1 MSEQAK
7 QIIKKAIKKIFNY
20 EFEELTTTADYLE
33 LLKISKQAEDLLAV
47 DSLIPKAIESLFIE
61 NEKFIEKI
69 ENDNAIKYLDYI
81 IDKKSYNKETK
92 EEFLEFIKGQKEY
105 EDEFRDL
112 KTTEKEK
119 LIFEYICEIKKDINT
134 IIDCINIIYL
144 DKCPNYIPSPKKL
157 SFTGNFQGYFSQLR
171 LTLNYHDFEN
181 EKEYISL
188 EYNTEKGFYFEQYSF
203 EEAMKIRETIDS
215 KKPRK
220 DVKNFIKTHS
230 KINKKNDDNLNPNPQ
245 INNDEIS
252 LIQNTKSQMNITEYN
267 KDEIINKNDSHE
279 IKIIKKENE
288 NKYQDEI
295 NRLNEKFEEFQN
307 NYLKLEKSHS
317 ELEKSHSEL
326 EKSHSELE
334 KSHSELQ
341 KAHLEL
347 QKEHSESVK
356 AHKEEMEKIEA
367 ELKLQKKIYTN
378 NKKKME
384 LKHKYDVNH
393 LNNQIKEKEQNCKSQ
408 ISKEKEKYNKLKEKF
423 DESNISNN
431 NLTNAIHNK
440 DNRITEL
447 TNENVGLNRKL
458 NTISSRALAKSIID
472 FLYYAFTSLFKGKTY
487 FEEKNIII
495 EKINKLKD
503 NEYKSQKI
511 ILSEFVNY
519 LNKIYNLKLEGDD
532 YAHPLVGIDTLIEL
546 IGYGFENV
554 NKILKELDLKK
565 LFDKYNVL
573 YKKQSREEDLG
584 KITDEIMELLPEL
597 RDDFLRKL
605 KNVK

>member
-47 DSLIPKAIESLFIE
+47 DSLILKAIESLFIE
-61 NEKFIEKI
+61 KEEFIEKI

-188 EYNTEKGFYFEQYSF
+188 EYNTENGFYFEQYSF

-230 KINKKNDDNLNPNPQ
+230 KIKKKNDDNLNPNPQ

-252 LIQNTKSQMNITEYN
+252 LTQNTINQMNISEYN

-326 EKSHSELE
+326 QKSHSELE

-356 AHKEEMEKIEA
+356 VHKEEMEKIEA
-367 ELKLQKKIYTN
+367 ELKLQNRIYTN

-393 LNNQIKEKEQNCKSQ
+393 LNNQIKEKEKNCKSQ

-495 EKINKLKD
+495 EKINTLKD
-503 NEYKSQKI
+503 KEYKSQKI

-597 RDDFLRKL
+597 RDNFLRKL

>member
-33 LLKISKQAEDLLAV
+33 LLKISKQAENLLTV
-47 DSLIPKAIESLFIE
+47 DSLILKAIESLFIE

-144 DKCPNYIPSPKKL
+144 DKCPNYIPSPKNF

-188 EYNTEKGFYFEQYSF
+188 EYNTENGFYFEQYSF

-230 KINKKNDDNLNPNPQ
+230 KKKKKNDDNLNPNPQ

-252 LIQNTKSQMNITEYN
+252 LIQNTISQMNIIEYN

-458 NTISSRALAKSIID
+458 NTISSRVLAKSIID
-472 FLYYAFTSLFKGKTY
+472 FLYYAFTSFFKGKTY

>member
-33 LLKISKQAEDLLAV
+33 LLKISKQAENLLTV
-47 DSLIPKAIESLFIE
+47 DSLILKAIESLFIE

-144 DKCPNYIPSPKKL
+144 DKCPNYIPSPKNF

-188 EYNTEKGFYFEQYSF
+188 EYNTENGFYFEQYSF

-215 KKPRK
+215 KRPRK

-252 LIQNTKSQMNITEYN
+252 LIQNTISQMNITEYN

-295 NRLNEKFEEFQN
+295 NRLNEKFEE
-307 NYLKLEKSHS
+307 
-317 ELEKSHSEL
+317 
-326 EKSHSELE
+326 
-334 KSHSELQ
+334 LQ

-347 QKEHSESVK
+347 QKEHAEAVK
-356 AHKEEMEKIEA
+356 VHKKEMEKIEA
-367 ELKLQKKIYTN
+367 ELNLQKKIYTK

-408 ISKEKEKYNKLKEKF
+408 ISKEKEKYNKLKEKY
-423 DESNISNN
+423 DESYISNN
-431 NLTNAIHNK
+431 NLINDIHNK

-472 FLYYAFTSLFKGKTY
+472 FLYYAFTSFFKGKTY

-565 LFDKYNVL
+565 LFDKFNVL

-584 KITDEIMELLPEL
+584 NITDEIMELLPEL
-597 RDDFLRKL
+597 RDNFLRKL

>member
-458 NTISSRALAKSIID
+458 NTISSRVLAKSIID
-472 FLYYAFTSLFKGKTY
+472 FLYYAFTSFFKGKTY

>member
-33 LLKISKQAEDLLAV
+33 LLKISKQAENLLTV
-47 DSLIPKAIESLFIE
+47 DSLILKAIESLFIE

-252 LIQNTKSQMNITEYN
+252 LTQNTINQMNISEYN

-307 NYLKLEKSHS
+307 NCLKLEKSHS
-317 ELEKSHSEL
+317 ELKKAHL
-326 EKSHSELE
+326 
-334 KSHSELQ
+334 ELQ

-356 AHKEEMEKIEA
+356 VHKEEMEKIEA
-367 ELKLQKKIYTN
+367 ELKLQNRIYTN

-393 LNNQIKEKEQNCKSQ
+393 LNNQIKEKEKNCKSQ
-408 ISKEKEKYNKLKEKF
+408 ISKEKEKYNKLKEKY

-495 EKINKLKD
+495 EKINTLKD
-503 NEYKSQKI
+503 KEYKSQKI

-597 RDDFLRKL
+597 RDNFLRKL

>member
-33 LLKISKQAEDLLAV
+33 LLKISKQAENLLAV
-47 DSLIPKAIESLFIE
+47 DSLILKAIESLFIE
-61 NEKFIEKI
+61 KEEFIEKI

-171 LTLNYHDFEN
+171 LTINYHDFEN

-215 KKPRK
+215 KRPRK

-252 LIQNTKSQMNITEYN
+252 LIQNTISQMNITEYN

-317 ELEKSHSEL
+317 ELKKAHL
-326 EKSHSELE
+326 
-334 KSHSELQ
+334 ELQ

-347 QKEHSESVK
+347 QKEHSKAVK
-356 AHKEEMEKIEA
+356 VDKKEMEKIEA
-367 ELKLQKKIYTN
+367 ELKLQKKIYKN
-378 NKKKME
+378 DKKKME

-393 LNNQIKEKEQNCKSQ
+393 LNNKIKEKEQNC
-408 ISKEKEKYNKLKEKF
+408 
-423 DESNISNN
+423 ES
-431 NLTNAIHNK
+431 
-440 DNRITEL
+440 
-447 TNENVGLNRKL
+447 
-458 NTISSRALAKSIID
+458 
-472 FLYYAFTSLFKGKTY
+472 
-487 FEEKNIII
+487 
-495 EKINKLKD
+495 
-503 NEYKSQKI
+503 
-511 ILSEFVNY
+511 
-519 LNKIYNLKLEGDD
+519 
-532 YAHPLVGIDTLIEL
+532 
-546 IGYGFENV
+546 
-554 NKILKELDLKK
+554 
-565 LFDKYNVL
+565 
-573 YKKQSREEDLG
+573 
-584 KITDEIMELLPEL
+584 
-597 RDDFLRKL
+597 
-605 KNVK
+605 

>member
-47 DSLIPKAIESLFIE
+47 DSLILKAIESLFIE

-458 NTISSRALAKSIID
+458 NTISSRVLAKSIID
-472 FLYYAFTSLFKGKTY
+472 FLYYAFTSFFKGKTY

>member
-1 MSEQAK
+1 M
-7 QIIKKAIKKIFNY
+7 
-20 EFEELTTTADYLE
+20 
-33 LLKISKQAEDLLAV
+33 
-47 DSLIPKAIESLFIE
+47 
-61 NEKFIEKI
+61 
-69 ENDNAIKYLDYI
+69 
-81 IDKKSYNKETK
+81 
-92 EEFLEFIKGQKEY
+92 
-105 EDEFRDL
+105 
-112 KTTEKEK
+112 
-119 LIFEYICEIKKDINT
+119 
-134 IIDCINIIYL
+134 
-144 DKCPNYIPSPKKL
+144 
-157 SFTGNFQGYFSQLR
+157 
-171 LTLNYHDFEN
+171 
-181 EKEYISL
+181 
-188 EYNTEKGFYFEQYSF
+188 
-203 EEAMKIRETIDS
+203 
-215 KKPRK
+215 
-220 DVKNFIKTHS
+220 
-230 KINKKNDDNLNPNPQ
+230 
-245 INNDEIS
+245 
-252 LIQNTKSQMNITEYN
+252 
-267 KDEIINKNDSHE
+267 
-279 IKIIKKENE
+279 
-288 NKYQDEI
+288 
-295 NRLNEKFEEFQN
+295 
-307 NYLKLEKSHS
+307 
-317 ELEKSHSEL
+317 
-326 EKSHSELE
+326 
-334 KSHSELQ
+334 
-341 KAHLEL
+341 
-347 QKEHSESVK
+347 K

-393 LNNQIKEKEQNCKSQ
+393 LNNQIKEKEKNCKSQ
-408 ISKEKEKYNKLKEKF
+408 ISKEKEKYNKLKEKY

-495 EKINKLKD
+495 EKINTLKD
-503 NEYKSQKI
+503 KEYKSQKI

-597 RDDFLRKL
+597 RDNFLRKL

>member
-33 LLKISKQAEDLLAV
+33 LLKISKQAENLLAV
-47 DSLIPKAIESLFIE
+47 DSLILKAIESLFIE
-61 NEKFIEKI
+61 KEEFIEKI

-215 KKPRK
+215 KRPRK

-252 LIQNTKSQMNITEYN
+252 LIQNTISQMNIIEYN

-295 NRLNEKFEEFQN
+295 NRLNEKFE
-307 NYLKLEKSHS
+307 K
-317 ELEKSHSEL
+317 
-326 EKSHSELE
+326 LE

-347 QKEHSESVK
+347 QKEHSEAVK
-356 AHKEEMEKIEA
+356 VHKKEMEKIEA
-367 ELKLQKKIYTN
+367 ELNLQKKIYTK

-495 EKINKLKD
+495 EKINTLKD
-503 NEYKSQKI
+503 KEYKSQKI

>member
-495 EKINKLKD
+495 EKINTLKD
-503 NEYKSQKI
+503 KEYKSQKI

>member
-47 DSLIPKAIESLFIE
+47 DSLILKAIESLFIE
-61 NEKFIEKI
+61 KEEFIEKI

-230 KINKKNDDNLNPNPQ
+230 KIKKKNDDNLNPNPQ

-252 LIQNTKSQMNITEYN
+252 LIQNTISQMNIIEYN

-295 NRLNEKFEEFQN
+295 NRLNEKFE
-307 NYLKLEKSHS
+307 K
-317 ELEKSHSEL
+317 
-326 EKSHSELE
+326 LE

-347 QKEHSESVK
+347 QKEHSEAVK
-356 AHKEEMEKIEA
+356 VHKKEMEKIEA
-367 ELKLQKKIYTN
+367 ELNLQKKIYTK

-408 ISKEKEKYNKLKEKF
+408 ISKEKEKYNKLKEKY

-495 EKINKLKD
+495 EKINTLKD
-503 NEYKSQKI
+503 KEYKSQKI

-565 LFDKYNVL
+565 LFDKFNVL

>member
-47 DSLIPKAIESLFIE
+47 DSLILKAIESLFIE

-144 DKCPNYIPSPKKL
+144 DKCPNYIPSPKNF

-203 EEAMKIRETIDS
+203 EEAKKIRETIDS
-215 KKPRK
+215 KRPRK

-252 LIQNTKSQMNITEYN
+252 LIQNTISQMNITEYN

-295 NRLNEKFEEFQN
+295 NRLNEKFEE
-307 NYLKLEKSHS
+307 
-317 ELEKSHSEL
+317 
-326 EKSHSELE
+326 LE

-347 QKEHSESVK
+347 QKEHSKAVK
-356 AHKEEMEKIEA
+356 VDKKEMEKIEA
-367 ELKLQKKIYTN
+367 ELKLQKKIYKN

-393 LNNQIKEKEQNCKSQ
+393 LNNKIKEKEQNC
-408 ISKEKEKYNKLKEKF
+408 
-423 DESNISNN
+423 ES
-431 NLTNAIHNK
+431 
-440 DNRITEL
+440 
-447 TNENVGLNRKL
+447 
-458 NTISSRALAKSIID
+458 
-472 FLYYAFTSLFKGKTY
+472 
-487 FEEKNIII
+487 
-495 EKINKLKD
+495 
-503 NEYKSQKI
+503 
-511 ILSEFVNY
+511 
-519 LNKIYNLKLEGDD
+519 
-532 YAHPLVGIDTLIEL
+532 
-546 IGYGFENV
+546 
-554 NKILKELDLKK
+554 
-565 LFDKYNVL
+565 
-573 YKKQSREEDLG
+573 
-584 KITDEIMELLPEL
+584 
-597 RDDFLRKL
+597 
-605 KNVK
+605 

>member
-1 MSEQAK
+1 
-7 QIIKKAIKKIFNY
+7 
-20 EFEELTTTADYLE
+20 
-33 LLKISKQAEDLLAV
+33 
-47 DSLIPKAIESLFIE
+47 
-61 NEKFIEKI
+61 
-69 ENDNAIKYLDYI
+69 
-81 IDKKSYNKETK
+81 
-92 EEFLEFIKGQKEY
+92 
-105 EDEFRDL
+105 
-112 KTTEKEK
+112 
-119 LIFEYICEIKKDINT
+119 
-134 IIDCINIIYL
+134 
-144 DKCPNYIPSPKKL
+144 
-157 SFTGNFQGYFSQLR
+157 
-171 LTLNYHDFEN
+171 
-181 EKEYISL
+181 
-188 EYNTEKGFYFEQYSF
+188 
-203 EEAMKIRETIDS
+203 
-215 KKPRK
+215 
-220 DVKNFIKTHS
+220 
-230 KINKKNDDNLNPNPQ
+230 
-245 INNDEIS
+245 
-252 LIQNTKSQMNITEYN
+252 
-267 KDEIINKNDSHE
+267 
-279 IKIIKKENE
+279 
-288 NKYQDEI
+288 
-295 NRLNEKFEEFQN
+295 
-307 NYLKLEKSHS
+307 
-317 ELEKSHSEL
+317 
-326 EKSHSELE
+326 
-334 KSHSELQ
+334 
-341 KAHLEL
+341 
-347 QKEHSESVK
+347 
-356 AHKEEMEKIEA
+356 
-367 ELKLQKKIYTN
+367 
-378 NKKKME
+378 ME

-495 EKINKLKD
+495 EKINTLKD

-532 YAHPLVGIDTLIEL
+532 YAHPLARIDTLIEL

-584 KITDEIMELLPEL
+584 NITDEIMELLPEL
-597 RDDFLRKL
+597 RDNFLRKL

>member
-1 MSEQAK
+1 MSSQAK
-7 QIIKKAIKKIFNY
+7 QIIKKAIKRIFNF
-20 EFEELTTTADYLE
+20 EFDDLMTTDDYLK
-33 LLKISKQAEDLLAV
+33 LLEICKEAENLLII
-47 DSLIPKAIESLFIE
+47 DSLILKAIESLFIE
-61 NEKFIEKI
+61 NGKFIEKI

-171 LTLNYHDFEN
+171 LTINYHDFEN

-188 EYNTEKGFYFEQYSF
+188 EYNTENGFYFEQYSF

-215 KKPRK
+215 KRPRK

-245 INNDEIS
+245 INNNEIS
-252 LIQNTKSQMNITEYN
+252 LIHNTISQMNITEYN

-326 EKSHSELE
+326 QKSHSELE

-356 AHKEEMEKIEA
+356 VHKKEMEKIEA
-367 ELKLQKKIYTN
+367 ELKLQNRIYTN

-393 LNNQIKEKEQNCKSQ
+393 LNNQIKEKEQNC
-408 ISKEKEKYNKLKEKF
+408 
-423 DESNISNN
+423 ES
-431 NLTNAIHNK
+431 
-440 DNRITEL
+440 
-447 TNENVGLNRKL
+447 
-458 NTISSRALAKSIID
+458 
-472 FLYYAFTSLFKGKTY
+472 
-487 FEEKNIII
+487 
-495 EKINKLKD
+495 
-503 NEYKSQKI
+503 
-511 ILSEFVNY
+511 
-519 LNKIYNLKLEGDD
+519 
-532 YAHPLVGIDTLIEL
+532 
-546 IGYGFENV
+546 
-554 NKILKELDLKK
+554 
-565 LFDKYNVL
+565 
-573 YKKQSREEDLG
+573 
-584 KITDEIMELLPEL
+584 
-597 RDDFLRKL
+597 
-605 KNVK
+605 